1 MTTTT
6 VVDSELQLT
15 VKDSD
20 WLPPAETHELQSM
33 NSFLDKFPPLGDEVY
48 DTQTNLGTASKSFTR
63 NPHHDIWQPRRAE
76 HRMWE
81 RANGSVVGSRH
92 KPSKSIS
99 EAITTIRTR
108 NASVS
113 ANAQEL
119 AQALKA
125 PVSYRLIVRDCTSL
139 KLSWITC

>member
-6 VVDSELQLT
+6 VVDSGLQLS
-15 VKDSD
+15 VQDSD
-20 WLPPAETHELQSM
+20 WLSPTKAHEAQSM
-33 NSFLDKFPPLGDEVY
+33 NSPLDKFPPLGEEVY
-48 DTQTNLGTASKSFTR
+48 DTQTNPGDTARKSFTR
-63 NPHHDIWQPRRAE
+63 NPHHDVWQPRRAE
-76 HRMWE
+76 HKMWE
-81 RANGSVVGSRH
+81 RANGSVLGTRH

-125 PVSYRLIVRDCTSL
+125 PVSYRLIVRTTNRWS
-139 KLSWITC
+139 